1 MPILFRIYAV
11 CLLCDGLVVRSILK
25 KKDCACQIGIIP
37 SSLIL
42 ASTQTP
48 PASEFSQTTCV
59 NAFQIQ
65 KLWHM
70 KFNFCYPGTSDLVF
84 VCELIKKSWKW
95 PKTSKRGLAN
105 IFFLSS
111 FFFKNSLLSY
121 DPNVILKITS
131 HNRNNTAKQQQ
142 QKKKKLIFI
151 DCNQAKLC
159 REIRC
164 LAVHPNINYCRNGSL
179 SKGW

>member
-105 IFFLSS
+105 IFF
-111 FFFKNSLLSY
+111 FHHFFKNSLLSY

-142 QKKKKLIFI
+142 QKKKKKVIFI
-151 DCNQAKLC
+151 NCNQAKLC